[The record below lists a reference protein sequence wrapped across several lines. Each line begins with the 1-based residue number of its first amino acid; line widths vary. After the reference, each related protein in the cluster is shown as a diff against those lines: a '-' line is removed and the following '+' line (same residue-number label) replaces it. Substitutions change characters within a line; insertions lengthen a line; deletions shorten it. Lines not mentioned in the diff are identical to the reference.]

1 MTVSVPRFAIKL
13 AGRECSRWN
22 LLITQFKYTGILPN
36 KSSSKSKKLETKLAS
51 SLFGVG
57 SIGGEWMLIRHL
69 PCAAGFRGCGKV
81 GILVLDF
88 HSSTALSFLFSGFL
102 CVTEQPPELW
112 KCGNLAAFARFPRNC
127 GSSGKPA
134 VGFPLDPWFRHCH
147 SSPPVCRP
155 RSRGR
160 AVMESVISTH
170 TKQRRTPNW

>member
-57 SIGGEWMLIRHL
+57 SIGGEWMLTRHL

-88 HSSTALSFLFSGFL
+88 HSSTALRRFVDHEAGAGPSWNLSS
-102 CVTEQPPELW
+102 QP
-112 KCGNLAAFARFPRNC
+112 
-127 GSSGKPA
+127 
-134 VGFPLDPWFRHCH
+134 
-147 SSPPVCRP
+147 
-155 RSRGR
+155 
-160 AVMESVISTH
+160 
-170 TKQRRTPNW
+170 TPNSEEPERSHHHRARRLQAAGVSI